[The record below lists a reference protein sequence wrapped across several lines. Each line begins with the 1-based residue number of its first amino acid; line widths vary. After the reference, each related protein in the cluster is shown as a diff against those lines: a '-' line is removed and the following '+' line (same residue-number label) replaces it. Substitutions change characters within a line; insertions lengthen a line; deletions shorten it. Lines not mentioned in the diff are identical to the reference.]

1 MTYHSVGSHGLKR
14 EKNERT
20 TWQITRHESDD
31 FENFIMRRLHTINE
45 SDRYIKTIFAVD
57 DDELHWLMFDTNN
70 ATDLDVVLTQCLIY
84 TFPLVKSKSVKNC
97 LWITTVTHKKREK
110 KKKVLLFLSF
120 NVVSTFNVRSNFLH
134 SVKMKRFLNDIGYDI
149 HPWANLLDSVS
160 SVKVKPQSLQW

>member
-14 EKNERT
+14 EKKRT
-20 TWQITRHESDD
+20 NDLANYTSWFWKLYNAKVTHDQWIRSIYKNDLCSGWWWT
-31 FENFIMRRLHTINE
+31 T
-45 SDRYIKTIFAVD
+45 
-57 DDELHWLMFDTNN
+57 WLMFDTNN

-97 LWITTVTHKKREK
+97 FWITTVTHKKREK

-134 SVKMKRFLNDIGYDI
+134 SDKMKRFLNDIGYDI